1 MMYIKKTV
9 ILTIALLLS
18 LSMSAQKR
26 KKHVVKKPVV
36 EEPQEDPRI
45 TSMREMTQQIIIID
59 SIVADKD
66 QLLSQLRLSEE
77 TGRIVSSVDFFGEG
91 DSTTV
96 FINEM
101 GNKAYLSQPDDS
113 LHQQLCTSDLLG
125 GEWSKPQL
133 LKGISEGISEAAYP
147 FMLADGTTFYF
158 AGKGEESIGGY
169 DIFMTRYD
177 ARSNSFLK
185 PENIGMPF
193 NSEAND
199 YLFAIDEYAHIG
211 YFVSDR
217 RQPEGKACLYI
228 FIPKESRKTYDPIVY
243 TEAEIRGFADIS
255 SIADTWGNGEE
266 RSAALARYQAISI
279 NNMKATN
286 TDAQPDDN
294 AVASLE
300 LVINDALTYSSAR
313 DFRSREAAVLY
324 KQLIEARQ
332 QLCLLNEQL
341 EKSRSFYPQAAGAEK
356 KSLQR
361 EILQAETEVI
371 QLNSRIHTLE
381 KETRNAEIKVIN

>member
-1 MMYIKKTV
+1 MYIKKTV
-9 ILTIALLLS
+9 ILAIALLLP

-26 KKHVVKKPVV
+26 KKRVKKPVV
-36 EEPQEDPRI
+36 EVPQEDPRI
-45 TSMREMTQQIIIID
+45 TSMREMTQQITIID
-59 SIVADKD
+59 SIVTDKD
-66 QLLSQLRLSEE
+66 QLLSQLLLSDE
-77 TGRIVSSVDFFGEG
+77 TGRILSSSAFWGKG

-96 FINEM
+96 FVNEM
-101 GNKAYLSQPDDS
+101 GNKAYFSQPDDS
-113 LHQQLCTSDLLG
+113 LKQQLCTSDLLG

-133 LKGISEGISEAAYP
+133 LNGISEGISETAYP
-147 FMLADGTTFYF
+147 FMLADGLTFYF

-177 ARSNSFLK
+177 AHNNSFLK

-228 FIPKESRKTYDPIVY
+228 FIPKVSRKTYDPIVY

-266 RSAALARYQAISI
+266 RNAALARYYDISI
-279 NNMKATN
+279 NSLKAANTN
-286 TDAQPDDN
+286 SQPEDN
-294 AVASLE
+294 TIASQE
-300 LVINDALTYSSAR
+300 LIINDALTYSSTK

-332 QLCLLNEQL
+332 QLCSLNGQL
-341 EKSRSFYPQAAGAEK
+341 EKSRSYYSKATGAEK
-356 KSLQR
+356 QSLRR

-371 QLNSRIHTLE
+371 QLNSQIQTLE
-381 KETRNAEIKVIN
+381 KETRNAEIKIIK

>member
-1 MMYIKKTV
+1 MYIKKTV
-9 ILTIALLLS
+9 ILAIALLLP

-26 KKHVVKKPVV
+26 KKRVKKPVV
-36 EEPQEDPRI
+36 EVPQEDPRI
-45 TSMREMTQQIIIID
+45 TSMREMTQQITIID
-59 SIVADKD
+59 SIVTDKD
-66 QLLSQLRLSEE
+66 QLLSQLLLSDE
-77 TGRIVSSVDFFGEG
+77 TGRILSSSAFWGKG

-96 FINEM
+96 FVNEM
-101 GNKAYLSQPDDS
+101 GNKAYFSQPDDS
-113 LHQQLCTSDLLG
+113 LKQQLCTSDLLG

-133 LKGISEGISEAAYP
+133 LNGISEGISETAYP
-147 FMLADGTTFYF
+147 FMLADGLTFYF

-177 ARSNSFLK
+177 AHNNSFLK

-228 FIPKESRKTYDPIVY
+228 FIPQSSRKTYDPIVY
-243 TEAEIRGFADIS
+243 TPAEIRGFADIS

-279 NNMKATN
+279 NSLKGTN
-286 TDAQPDDN
+286 TNAQPEDN
-294 AVASLE
+294 TVASLE

-332 QLCLLNEQL
+332 ELLALNEQL
-341 EKSRSFYPQAAGAEK
+341 EKSRSLYPQAAGAEK